1 MRLHL
6 ECQGVMLSELLKAVR
21 ACCSQEFVFITL
33 QDDMMVV
40 QDDNITP
47 NSWVEIDVTTQQFFK
62 CYAIKSK
69 NPKNR
74 IILKVIHSS
83 LVEALQGIISLPG
96 SKAIIKL
103 ASNDGNIYLE
113 FKCEVPEQ
121 NDIFS
126 FEYQVTASVENVMES
141 IIPELPNSLECEL
154 NCAQHIQQMIVPT
167 AEDSNLVQLC
177 LTVEEC
183 HVCRAKDRRDLDYV
197 FSCSHNR
204 KIFKL
209 PESGKLT
216 VKSRETTPVQVICS
230 YYNLILQ
237 QGQCSLYNIKTLVKA
252 KELSTILQ
260 KTYSLNWNKIML
272 GVQHESEIIAT
283 ASWKECLSV
292 RFVISAQ
299 LDDI

>member
-1 MRLHL
+1 MRLQL
-6 ECQGVMLSELLKAVR
+6 ECQGVMLGELLKAIR
-21 ACCSQEFVFITL
+21 ACCSQEFIFITL
-33 QDDMMVV
+33 QDDIMVV
-40 QDDNITP
+40 QDDCITP
-47 NSWVEIDVTTQQFFK
+47 NSWVEINVTAQQFFK
-62 CYAIKSK
+62 SYAIKSK

-74 IILKVIHSS
+74 IVLKVIHCS

-96 SKAIIKL
+96 SKATIKL
-103 ASNDGNIYLE
+103 ASEDSNIYLE

-121 NDIFS
+121 NDTFS
-126 FEYQVTASVENVMES
+126 FEYQVTANIDNSIEN

-183 HVCRAKDRRDLDYV
+183 RSCRANDRRDLDYV
-197 FSCSHNR
+197 FLCSHNR
-204 KIFKL
+204 KDFKL

-216 VKSRETTPVQVICS
+216 IKSKETTPVQVICA
-230 YYNLILQ
+230 YYNLALQ
-237 QGQCSLYNIKTLVKA
+237 QGQCSLYNIKTFVKA

-260 KTYSLNWNKIML
+260 KTCSLNWNKVML

-292 RFVISAQ
+292 RFVIPAH